1 MRTRG
6 TFKVPPCLHRGAHTS
21 GRLAGWSG
29 ARAALVARLAP
40 SLVPPPPVLRPAP
53 LSRSSP
59 LAWQIS
65 SIVYTSAIFSA
76 CCGETGRLCTP
87 FSLAAR
93 LAAGIIGGASAFH
106 QIGRRAWRGIPPLGR
121 CETPT
126 IALICQR
133 RVEILH
139 VRATAAESRAN
150 VALSSFRHRKWRAKS
165 IGQRIPRDFACPNA
179 LSEGVRSITPGRGK
193 LLLEACPSWGALAQT
208 YRTNSPCR
216 VPF

>member
-21 GRLAGWSG
+21 GRLAGWGG

-40 SLVPPPPVLRPAP
+40 SLVPPPVLRPAP
-53 LSRSSP
+53 LSRSSPLAPPVLRSAPLALFAAPVLLSAPLARSSP

-150 VALSSFRHRKWRAKS
+150 VALSSFRHRKWRQSRLVNAYRGISLARTRSRK
-165 IGQRIPRDFACPNA
+165 ACA
-179 LSEGVRSITPGRGK
+179 
-193 LLLEACPSWGALAQT
+193 A
-208 YRTNSPCR
+208 
-216 VPF
+216 

>member
-1 MRTRG
+1 MRAMRTRG

-21 GRLAGWSG
+21 GRLAGWGG

-40 SLVPPPPVLRPAP
+40 SLVPPPVLRPAP
-53 LSRSSP
+53 LSRSSPLAPPVLRSAPLARSSP

-150 VALSSFRHRKWRAKS
+150 VALSSFRHRRWRQSRLVNAYRGISLARTRSRK
-165 IGQRIPRDFACPNA
+165 ACA
-179 LSEGVRSITPGRGK
+179 
-193 LLLEACPSWGALAQT
+193 A
-208 YRTNSPCR
+208 
-216 VPF
+216 